1 MITHEITS
9 RSKYIWAVVMALLT
23 LPAMAQTDIMRL
35 DDAIRIALLN
45 NYGIIIQ
52 KKNLEENQIN
62 NSWGQAGA
70 LPTISLNATDAEGWN
85 NTIDDAFT
93 SNRNASVQLDWV
105 VFRGYSAKISKSRL
119 NEMEN
124 LSDVNLKI
132 TTENTIVSVT
142 MAYYSA
148 LLQLENLE
156 SSEKIMKLSKDLYDR
171 EQLKKDIGSSKSYNL
186 LQAQNSWLQDRS
198 TYLSARANYNN
209 AVRQLNFLMAE
220 PSEKTYVLE
229 KGFTADT
236 SSFDL
241 DVLKEKLLSDNYSL
255 RTQYINM
262 EMARLDVRSAKG
274 AFYPTISAGLNGGYN
289 ASETRFQS
297 DLIPNQYSDGFS
309 GGITA
314 GISYTLFQGG
324 TRKQALKIAQI
335 EEEISSI
342 ETDQMKDELENQL
355 AQEFELYEVRKELL
369 ALSQEQLKA
378 AELNLTLSRQKFETG
393 AINSFNFRDVQQIYI
408 QATWNYHRA
417 IYDVIESYNALL
429 QLTGG
434 VIGHY
439 ES

>member
-1 MITHEITS
+1 MKKM
-9 RSKYIWAVVMALLT
+9 KYIWAVVMALLT
-23 LPAMAQTDIMRL
+23 LPSIAQTDILRL

-52 KKNLEENQIN
+52 KKNLEESQIN

-156 SSEKIMKLSKDLYDR
+156 SSEKIMTLSKDLYDR

-229 KGFTADT
+229 KDFTADT

-289 ASETRFQS
+289 AGETRFQS
-297 DLIPNQYSDGFS
+297 DLIPNQYSNGFS

-408 QATWNYHRA
+408 QSTWNYHRA

>member
-1 MITHEITS
+1 MKKM
-9 RSKYIWAVVMALLT
+9 KYIWAVVMALLT
-23 LPAMAQTDIMRL
+23 LPAMAQTDILRL

-52 KKNLEENQIN
+52 KKNLEESQIN

-70 LPTISLNATDAEGWN
+70 LPTISLNASDAEGWN
-85 NTIDDAFT
+85 NTIDDALT
-93 SNRNASVQLDWV
+93 SNRNASVQLDWI

-119 NEMEN
+119 NELEN

-142 MAYYSA
+142 LAYYSA

-220 PSEKTYVLE
+220 SSEKTYVLE
-229 KGFTADT
+229 KDFTADT

-289 ASETRFQS
+289 ANETRFQS
-297 DLIPNQYSDGFS
+297 DLIPNQYSNGFS

-408 QATWNYHRA
+408 QSTWNYHRA

>member
-1 MITHEITS
+1 MKKM
-9 RSKYIWAVVMALLT
+9 KYIWAVVMAFLT
-23 LPAMAQTDIMRL
+23 LPSIAQTDILRL

-52 KKNLEENQIN
+52 KKNLEESQIN

-93 SNRNASVQLDWV
+93 SNRNATVQLDWV

-156 SSEKIMKLSKDLYDR
+156 SSEKIMELSKDLYDR

-229 KGFTADT
+229 KDFTADT

-289 ASETRFQS
+289 AGETRFQS
-297 DLIPNQYSDGFS
+297 DLIPNQYSNGFS

-408 QATWNYHRA
+408 QSTWNYHRA

>member
-1 MITHEITS
+1 MKKM
-9 RSKYIWAVVMALLT
+9 KYIWAVVMALLT
-23 LPAMAQTDIMRL
+23 LPSMAQTDILRL

-52 KKNLEENQIN
+52 KKNLEESQIN

-70 LPTISLNATDAEGWN
+70 LPTISLNASDAEGWN
-85 NTIDDAFT
+85 NTIDDALT
-93 SNRNASVQLDWV
+93 SNRNASVQLDWI

-119 NEMEN
+119 NELEN

-142 MAYYSA
+142 LAYYSA

-229 KGFTADT
+229 KDFTADT

-289 ASETRFQS
+289 ANETRFQS
-297 DLIPNQYSDGFS
+297 DLIPNQYSNGFS

-408 QATWNYHRA
+408 QSTWNYHRA
-417 IYDVIESYNALL
+417 IYDVIESYHALL